1 MTTNIAESFNNV
13 LKGVRG
19 LPLCSIIE
27 LTFYRTADYFRDR
40 GNAAMQ
46 CSTRFSPRVESIIE
60 KRKVKAQFHRTRIFD
75 LGNNEFEVMCR
86 HRYASGYSAGY
97 TVQQCQLGADE
108 VWCTCNK
115 PKLHHIPCS
124 HVFAACKD
132 MGGNDAS
139 Q

>member
-27 LTFYRTADYFRDR
+27 LTFYRTANFFRDR

-60 KRKVKAQFHRTRIFD
+60 KRKAKAQFHRTRIFN
-75 LGNNEFEVMCR
+75 LGNKEFEVMCC
-86 HRYASGYSAGY
+86 HRYALGYSAGG
-97 TVQQCQLGADE
+97 TVQQCQIGAE
-108 VWCTCNK
+108 NYTI
-115 PKLHHIPCS
+115 LHVLWPELEAIR
-124 HVFAACKD
+124 
-132 MGGNDAS
+132 
-139 Q
+139 